1 MAEHMDVNGL
11 AAVLEAVASILNRQE
26 KNLSPETALAGPVA
40 IRRLAD
46 AFEQLEAA
54 LNDYRNTLNESI
66 K

>member
-11 AAVLEAVASILNRQE
+11 AAVLEAVTSILNRQE
-26 KNLSPETALAGPVA
+26 KALSPDTALAGPQA
-40 IRRLAD
+40 IGRLAD
-46 AFEQLEAA
+46 AMEQLEAS